1 MDTFYTDSKA
11 WELLTP
17 EEQMK
22 DFVRKSE
29 ILSHYYFGEE
39 VSWATFYQDYLFAE
53 LDNEL
58 EENYKVLLTEYDAKG
73 GTKFHAIPVDEIG
86 SFLHLNDVALSPCLF
101 HTNWKNKSLLNY
113 VCAFV
118 LDIDKVRPL
127 DLADFKKRFDDG
139 RIPRPTFIANS
150 GSGVHFYYI
159 LNTMFRVDTIKNEA
173 NNKIAEK
180 IYNKLYDL
188 VQNSGWTD
196 AQRHWL
202 GQDYRVVNSKTKFNQ
217 TASIFKIGDIYS
229 IDDLLKGCLIDMDS
243 LVNVRDK
250 ELPSKAME
258 KYANNIANDLGILP
272 PNMLDRKE
280 VHKFIAEHKDAAW
293 QIREQKRKEKKKK
306 TSTPSKKKT
315 GSWYRNTYD
324 YVMNKTQVGYRFSSL
339 KALAIIAYKEKVSR
353 ERFMTDLDYLAEYW
367 LLKKY
372 PKDKFNI
379 NNVEAIKRLFDNAVN
394 YSNTSAETLEK
405 WLGTEFK
412 KIGTKRNGR
421 PQKVHVKRM
430 TAIRDIDYPD
440 GSWRNINGR
449 TKGSTKDVTTSSKAQ
464 IIKEYLLSHPSA
476 SKKEIKDTTGLTYPT
491 IRKWYDQ
498 VKELIESENTD
509 DKQMTIY
516 DYIEE

>member
-1 MDTFYTDSKA
+1 MDTFYTDTKS
-11 WELLTP
+11 WDLLTP

-29 ILSHYYFGEE
+29 ILSHFYFGEE

-73 GTKFHAIPVDEIG
+73 GTKFHALNVDEIG
-86 SFLHLNDVALSPCLF
+86 DFLHLNDVALSPCLF
-101 HTNWKNKSLLNY
+101 HNNWKNKSLLNY
-113 VCAFV
+113 VCGFV
-118 LDIDKVRPL
+118 LDMDKVRPL

-159 LNTMFRVDTIKNEA
+159 LDSMFRVDTIKNEA

-180 IYNKLYDL
+180 IYNKLYDI
-188 VQNSGWTD
+188 VQMSGWTD
-196 AQRHWL
+196 AQRHWV
-202 GQDYRVVNSKTKFNQ
+202 GQDYRVVNSKTKFGQ
-217 TASIFKIGDIYS
+217 TSAIFKIGDIYS
-229 IDDLLKGCLIDMDS
+229 IDDLLQACSISLES

-258 KYANNIANDLGILP
+258 KYATNIANDLGIMP

-280 VHKFIAEHKDAAW
+280 VHDFIAEHKDAAW
-293 QIREQKRKEKKKK
+293 KMREQKRKERKKKESITKKKK
-306 TSTPSKKKT
+306 PA
-315 GSWYRNTYD
+315 SWYKNTYD

-339 KALAIIAYKEKVSR
+339 KALAIIAYKEQISR
-353 ERFMTDLDYLAEYW
+353 ERFMTDLDYLAEFW
-367 LLKKY
+367 LYKKY

-379 NNVEAIKRLFDNAVN
+379 NNLDAIKRLFDNAVN
-394 YSNTSAETLEK
+394 YSNTSSEKLEE
-405 WLGTEFK
+405 WLGAEFK
-412 KIGTKRNGR
+412 RIRTKRNGR
-421 PQKVHVKRM
+421 SQKDHVKRM
-430 TAIRDIDYPD
+430 SQIRDIDYPD
-440 GSWRNINGR
+440 GSWRGSGR
-449 TKGSTKDVTTSSKAQ
+449 KKGSIKDVTSSSKAQ
-464 IIKEYLLSHPSA
+464 AIKEFLLKNPTA
-476 SKKEIKDTTGLTYPT
+476 SKNEVTRKTGFDHKTVA
-491 IRKWYDQ
+491 KWYDQ
-498 VKELIESENTD
+498 VKELIESENTN